1 MKSEN
6 RTKKTISLFSEP
18 SFNLS
23 VYFSKDNLPRFSLPE
38 SIIKNYNF
46 KKRIVNFEKYTMKLI
61 P

>member
-6 RTKKTISLFSEP
+6 RTKKRFLSSRSQVLIYP
-18 SFNLS
+18 SIFQRIICFAS
-23 VYFSKDNLPRFSLPE
+23 VPE

>member
-6 RTKKTISLFSEP
+6 RTKKRFLSSRSQVLIYP
-18 SFNLS
+18 SIFQ
-23 VYFSKDNLPRFSLPE
+23 RIPE